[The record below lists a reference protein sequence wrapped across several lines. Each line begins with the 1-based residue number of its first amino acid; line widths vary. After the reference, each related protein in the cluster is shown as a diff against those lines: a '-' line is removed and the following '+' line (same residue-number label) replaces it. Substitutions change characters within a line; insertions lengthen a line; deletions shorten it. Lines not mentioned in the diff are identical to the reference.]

1 MSHTLYP
8 IKVCHLIKPKKCRKC
23 PETGNDFEGQKL
35 KAKGSIN
42 KSNDSHASSLVSSL
56 VHSDKDLFC
65 IFRIS
70 KIPEMAIS
78 LSYYGDGST
87 VYFINYLKN
96 LD

>member
-1 MSHTLYP
+1 MQFLSDTFYP

-42 KSNDSHASSLVSSL
+42 KSNDSHTHTRPVSCL
-56 VHSDKDLFC
+56 RVHSDKDLFC

-70 KIPEMAIS
+70 KIPEME
-78 LSYYGDGST
+78 
-87 VYFINYLKN
+87 K
-96 LD
+96 